1 MDMSV
6 IECLVMTLLSAVICV
21 SLPRVLTL
29 IGSNTTRNNVEI

>member
-6 IECLVMTLLSAVICV
+6 IECLVMTLLSAIVCV

-29 IGSNTTRNNVEI
+29 IGSNNTRKNAGI